1 MVNIGDSVTLKK
13 KTTGESM
20 SGKVV
25 GYKVKLDN
33 PIVIEA
39 AGYNSILSE
48 IEVPGYSKTYE
59 IVKSGGGRKTRKVRK
74 GRKGTRRVR

>member
-20 SGKVV
+20 SGKVI
-25 GYKVKLDN
+25 GFKVKLDT

-39 AGYNSILSE
+39 AGYNDMLSE
-48 IEVPGYSKTYE
+48 VEVPGHYKTYE